1 MQTCRREGKRE
12 RERES
17 NGTVMIRVI
26 YGCSLKLPSNAN
38 MQERGKDGERERI
51 QWYRDDQSNIW
62 LLS

>member
-26 YGCSLKLPSNAN
+26 YGCSLKLPSNA
-38 MQERGKDGERERI
+38 QAGEREGGKKRE
-51 QWYRDDQSNIW
+51 RGRGDPVKKK
-62 LLS
+62 